1 MYKPADKTQISF
13 LDFNQPAGLHLNP
26 NNRWVQMAD
35 KVPWDVFEAKYA
47 GLFPSDTGNVAKPLR
62 MALGSLIIQN

>member
-1 MYKPADKTQISF
+1 MYKPANKTQTSF

-26 NNRWVQMAD
+26 NKRWVKMAD
-35 KVPWDVFEAKYA
+35 KVSWDVFETKHA

-62 MALGSLIIQN
+62 MALGSLII